1 MPLLTYEV
9 SIGESASE
17 DLAALPTN
25 LFDTITRRINA
36 LKNGIPGSV
45 KRLSNFGYD
54 CRLRVGDYRILFD
67 VRALKLR
74 FVASCTAAMPTL
86 HHPVRKK
93 EKANTKTVAIKKA
106 RALVARK
113 APAKKKSA
121 RRYARTSFA
130 TNSSCVIREDASDAR
145 MIREARKAD
154 RGKRYFSVNELR
166 AQRGLAAI

>member
-1 MPLLTYEV
+1 
-9 SIGESASE
+9 
-17 DLAALPTN
+17 
-25 LFDTITRRINA
+25 
-36 LKNGIPGSV
+36 
-45 KRLSNFGYD
+45 
-54 CRLRVGDYRILFD
+54 
-67 VRALKLR
+67 
-74 FVASCTAAMPTL
+74 MPTL

-113 APAKKKSA
+113 APAKKKAS
-121 RRYARTSFA
+121 RYKRTGFA